1 MNGGVRLDLLVH
13 LLNGGFH
20 VSGARGVEHGA
31 LQGMLGSRGAQAT
44 LGVHAEGACH
54 ERGKAGIFEMSI
66 DIATPQLNVGA
77 DQTDARLALLVHARG
92 IDGKYA
98 AHATGLNVQFQTL
111 DHKLNTL
118 RQLGLNLLAA
128 VTQIPQHLGTVDTGM
143 VRSIDTVKR
152 RRRKVGRHFDSD
164 CIDVRFFHYPRR
176 SIMVAA
182 IAGRFIVYRCRPSAP
197 CSLRSQSWRAA

>member
-1 MNGGVRLDLLVH
+1 MRSGCSLDLLVH
-13 LLNGGFH
+13 LLDGGLH
-20 VSGARGVEHGA
+20 IGRACGVEHGA
-31 LQGMLGSRGAQAT
+31 FQGLLGSRGAQAT

-54 ERGKAGIFEMSI
+54 ECGKAGVFEVAI
-66 DIATPQLNVGA
+66 DIATAQLNVGA
-77 DQTDARLALLVHARG
+77 DQANARVALFIGSRG

-98 AHATGLNVQFQTL
+98 AHAAGLNVQLQTL
-111 DHKLNTL
+111 NDKFNTL

-128 VTQIPQHLGTVDTGM
+128 VAQIPQRLGTVDARAVGS
-143 VRSIDTVKR
+143 VDTVKR
-152 RRRKVGRHFDSD
+152 RRRKVGRHFNNG

-197 CSLRSQSWRAA
+197 CSLRSQS